1 MQHKANQPSFTR
13 FWLSSVF
20 LFKHCLELSR
30 SGLNFAPPVLQ
41 SLHNIKPQSALK
53 VVAFALLL
61 RTPMAFLP
69 AGKAG
74 ELIYNTPFF
83 PELFTRL
90 SGMPLLNNILATL
103 LVSAAALLL
112 NRICVNQD
120 VIYTHSYLPAWFY
133 ILISSLDPWQYSV
146 HPVMISNLLILA
158 GFHYLFSLFLYEGP
172 SGLIYLTGVCFGAAS
187 VFRIQLI
194 VLVIFMLGAIILM
207 KRITLRDV
215 LASLLGMAMPI
226 YLLLGIRYVGQ
237 VPLRI
242 GSDAVQ
248 TGGMQTEM
256 NLMAALWPVLVVY
269 ALVLLSFA
277 KVALNYYKNNIRTRR
292 INQVLVFYTIYQTLV
307 LLLLQAKTIRVD
319 ISLIFV
325 PAAVYIAYLLIGH
338 KYKRYKEL
346 GNVLLIAVA
355 IMGAYGSSI
364 NALF

>member
-1 MQHKANQPSFTR
+1 MHG
-13 FWLSSVF
+13 
-20 LFKHCLELSR
+20 LELSR
-30 SGLNFAPPVLQ
+30 PGLNFATSVLQ

-90 SGMPLLNNILATL
+90 AGMPLLNNLLATL

-112 NRICVNQD
+112 NRICVTQD

-146 HPVMISNLLILA
+146 HPVMISNILILA

-187 VFRIQLI
+187 VFRIQLV

-226 YLLLGIRYVGQ
+226 YLLMGIRYVGQ

-242 GSDAVQ
+242 GSEAVQ
-248 TGGMQTEM
+248 TGGMQTEI
-256 NLMAALWPVLVVY
+256 NLLAAIWPVLVVY
-269 ALVLLSFA
+269 LLVLLSFA
-277 KVALNYYKNNIRTRR
+277 KVAMNYYKNNIRTRR
-292 INQVLVFYTIYQTLV
+292 INQVLVFYTVYQTLV
-307 LLLLQAKTIRVD
+307 LLLLQGRTIRVD
-319 ISLIFV
+319 ISLIFA
-325 PAAVYIAYLLIGH
+325 PAAVYVAYLLIGH
-338 KYKRYKEL
+338 KYRRYKEA
-346 GNVLLIAVA
+346 GNLLLIAVA
-355 IMGAYGSSI
+355 IAGAYGSTFS
-364 NALF
+364 ALF